1 MESKEGKTPEILW
14 GQYPRT
20 NLDQASA
27 DDESCNSL
35 QIRLLD
41 HNPVPPSSW
50 FSKMS
55 VPSPCRSSGAHGS
68 VRLIHRAPLPD
79 GQQVWLCVACQGSA
93 SIYHFADAKNGGGVV
108 TREWLCLALE
118 LSVANWPL
126 TGPNSQEYASP
137 RGHPWGAG
145 PDNAQ
150 SGVG

>member
-1 MESKEGKTPEILW
+1 
-14 GQYPRT
+14 
-20 NLDQASA
+20 
-27 DDESCNSL
+27 
-35 QIRLLD
+35 
-41 HNPVPPSSW
+41 
-50 FSKMS
+50 MS

-150 SGVG
+150 SSVGERPDALSWASPDTMRKRDFGEEGFCQQAVIDS